1 MERSTPT
8 FLFNFP
14 KRERERARW
23 RRCLPSSFPLPLPLS
38 VYFSRSGGTGGKSCW
53 RIDSRATS
61 TSSIGT
67 RDGHRTWKGSSG
79 ETERRHALLRFSRP
93 LSERW
98 QPSCGAFYSRSTCRI
113 VFEVA
118 LNVRDAWRETK
129 CDWHLGEEKNIPP
142 PPSFLLEATKSDNE
156 AKKETTDDD
165 HSWLF
170 TRVANES
177 SFSSADT
184 SANRAR
190 HGYSISTGGGGRKG
204 TPAQFPRRPKRIANG
219 ISLSRAI

>member
-1 MERSTPT
+1 MAEVFALLLPPPPPPIRV
-8 FLFNFP
+8 LFAF
-14 KRERERARW
+14 R
-23 RRCLPSSFPLPLPLS
+23 
-38 VYFSRSGGTGGKSCW
+38 
-53 RIDSRATS
+53 
-61 TSSIGT
+61 
-67 RDGHRTWKGSSG
+67 RDGREKLLAYRFASDVDVEYWHTGRSSNL
-79 ETERRHALLRFSRP
+79 ERKFWRNGATTRRDALLRFSRP

-142 PPSFLLEATKSDNE
+142 PPSFLPEATKSDNE